1 MFLLRLVVAVLG
13 VVSMVR
19 VVAVVGVFL
28 LEASNNVFVMVYIGC
43 DGST

>member
-19 VVAVVGVFL
+19 VVAVVGVGGA
-28 LEASNNVFVMVYIGC
+28 ETCNNVFVMVYIGC